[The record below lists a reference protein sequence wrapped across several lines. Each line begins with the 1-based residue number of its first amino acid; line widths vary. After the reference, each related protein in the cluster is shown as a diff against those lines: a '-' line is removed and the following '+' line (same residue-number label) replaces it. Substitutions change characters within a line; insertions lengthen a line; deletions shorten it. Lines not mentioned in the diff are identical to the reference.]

1 MIKDLANP
9 KLFNFINIHRIM
21 VSKKILDDVLKEISL
36 SRDEF
41 FGFEKAARDFIR
53 LIDGVGIG
61 SFIGGSFAKD
71 TVVKKT
77 KNKQDIDIFVVF
89 DSAEELANFE
99 KILKNFDLPGSLKKV
114 HGSRDYFQIDC
125 GDVILEVVPVM
136 KNLKPEEAENVTDVS
151 LSHVGY
157 IRGEIKKNPRLG
169 NEIKLAKRFCAA
181 NRVYGAES
189 YINGFS
195 GYSIEVLVCHFGG
208 FVKFLKGMKTAHVI
222 DPSKFFR
229 TKHEVMRELNSAKI
243 LSPIILVDPT
253 FKDRNA
259 TAGLSKE
266 TFEKFLEA
274 AEAFLKNPSRKFFE
288 KRGLDVDSIKD
299 FAKEKGFLFFQVG
312 LSTKKQEGDIAGT
325 KMKKFFDFFVSEL
338 ERKGQGIVR
347 REFDYPGKGQEA
359 QGYLVIDE
367 KQEVEVRGP
376 SPEMKEA
383 VVRFKKAKK
392 GKKIFEKDGN
402 FWFVDKVS
410 VKGIFERVRK
420 FEKEM
425 DVEVREIL

>member
-1 MIKDLANP
+1 MFNP
-9 KLFNFINIHRIM
+9 KLFNFIFIYIIM
-21 VSKKILDDVLKEISL
+21 GTKQILESVLQEITL

-41 FGFEKAARDFIR
+41 FSFEKTAKNFIS
-53 LIDGVGIG
+53 LLDGVGIG
-61 SFIGGSFAKD
+61 SFIGGSFAKE
-71 TVVKKT
+71 TVVKKSG
-77 KNKQDIDIFVVF
+77 KQDIDIFVVF
-89 DSAEELANFE
+89 DSAEELASFE
-99 KILKNFDLPGSLKKV
+99 STLKGLDLPGSLKKV

-125 GDVILEVVPVM
+125 DDVILEVVPVM

-157 IRGEIKKNPRLG
+157 IRTEIKKHPRLG
-169 NEIKLAKRFCAA
+169 NEIRLAKRFCAA

-208 FVKFLKGMKTAHVI
+208 FVKFLKGMKKAHVI

-229 TKHEVMRELNSAKI
+229 TKQEVLRELNSAKI

-253 FKDRNA
+253 FKYRNA
-259 TAGLSKE
+259 TAGLSRE

-274 AEAFLKNPSRKFFE
+274 ADAFLKNPSKEFFE
-288 KRGLDVDSIKD
+288 KQGLDVDGIKN
-299 FAKEKGFLFFQVG
+299 FAKEKEFLFFQVG

-338 ERKGQGIVR
+338 ERKDQGIVR
-347 REFDYPGKGQEA
+347 KEFDYSGKGQEA
-359 QGYLVIDE
+359 QGYLVIDG
-367 KQEVEVRGP
+367 KQEVEIRGP
-376 SPEMKEA
+376 SLEMKEA

-410 VKGIFERVRK
+410 VKGIFASVKK
-420 FEKEM
+420 FEREM
-425 DVEVREIL
+425 DVVVKVG